1 MATQTAITKVN
12 LRSGVPDAA
21 PSHGLPDT
29 FEAHFAK
36 GHLHADELGVSF
48 QRLAP
53 RSASPFAHRHREQA
67 EELYVVVGGSGT
79 IVADGVGHPLVPW
92 DVVKVP
98 GMVARHFMAGPDG
111 LELLAFGRI
120 HPSDG
125 ELLDLDGNLLQGD
138 A

>member
-1 MATQTAITKVN
+1 MAATTAFAKTN
-12 LRSGVPDAA
+12 LQRDVPNAA
-21 PSHGLPDT
+21 PAHGLPDT
-29 FEAHFAK
+29 FAAHFPKEQLGAE
-36 GHLHADELGVSF
+36 ELGVSF

-67 EELYVVVGGSGT
+67 EELYVVPAGTGT
-79 IVADGVGHPLVPW
+79 IVTDGVGHPLVPW
-92 DVVKVP
+92 DVVRVA
-98 GMVARHFMAGPDG
+98 GMVARHFVAGPDG

-125 ELLDLDGNLLQGD
+125 ELLDLDGNPLQGD